1 MTPMKVLLTGLTG
14 QLGNALKIAS
24 PEGIQLLTPNKD
36 QLDLMDIRGCFD
48 YVNEIRPDFIIN
60 SAAYTNVDNAESFG
74 KESFLINRDAPKAFA
89 EALRNY
95 DGKLIHIST
104 DYVFDGENNKP
115 YLTEDKPNPLSIYG
129 KSKAEGESEIIKTLG
144 KTNQVVILRT
154 SWLYSYFR
162 NNFVLTMLRL
172 HKDKEEIKVVSDQY
186 GSPTSCTS
194 LSSACWE
201 LINFICRNKKT
212 TKSIKP
218 FLHYSNLGIASWY
231 DLSVAVGEI
240 ALELGLLKK
249 KAKVVP
255 IFSKDYITKVKRPK
269 FSVLDTSLIYSK
281 LNLPLLNW
289 RESLYL
295 ELQKLL

>member
-1 MTPMKVLLTGLTG
+1 MNG
-14 QLGNALKIAS
+14 
-24 PEGIQLLTPNKD
+24 
-36 QLDLMDIRGCFD
+36 
-48 YVNEIRPDFIIN
+48 
-60 SAAYTNVDNAESFG
+60 
-74 KESFLINRDAPKAFA
+74 
-89 EALRNY
+89 
-95 DGKLIHIST
+95 GKLIGVGSDT
-104 DYVFDGENNKP
+104 CVFR
-115 YLTEDKPNPLSIYG
+115 PNIP
-129 KSKAEGESEIIKTLG
+129 
-144 KTNQVVILRT
+144 
-154 SWLYSYFR
+154 
-162 NNFVLTMLRL
+162 
-172 HKDKEEIKVVSDQY
+172 
-186 GSPTSCTS
+186 
-194 LSSACWE
+194 
-201 LINFICRNKKT
+201 CRNKKT

>member
-1 MTPMKVLLTGLTG
+1 MKVLLTGSSG
-14 QLGNALKIAS
+14 QLGNALKKAS
-24 PEGIQLLTPNKD
+24 PEEIHLLAPNKD
-36 QLDLMDIRGCFD
+36 QLDLMDVRGCFD
-48 YVNEIRPDFIIN
+48 YVNRFKPDFIIN
-60 SAAYTNVDNAESFG
+60 CAAYTNVDNAESFE
-74 KESFLINRDAPKAFA
+74 KETFIINRDAPKAFA

-95 DGKLIHIST
+95 DGQLIHIST
-104 DYVFDGENNKP
+104 DYVFDGDNNQP

-129 KSKAEGESEIIKTLG
+129 KSKAEGESEILKTLG

-172 HKDKEEIKVVSDQY
+172 HKEKEEIKVVSDQY

-201 LINFICRNKKT
+201 IVNFICRNKNISN
-212 TKSIKP
+212 SIKP
-218 FLHYSNLGIASWY
+218 LLHFSNLGIASWY

-249 KAKVVP
+249 RAKVIP
-255 IFSKDYITKVKRPK
+255 IYSKDYITKVKRPK

-281 LNLPLLNW
+281 INLPLLNW

-295 ELQKLL
+295 ELQNLI